1 MAPVPNAQPEAALDD
16 LAMTLVQQASLLTRL
31 VFRHADAGM
40 SRSEASLLA
49 ALRGGPQRITGL
61 TEYEG
66 LAQPTVT
73 LLVKRLEKRGWVRRE
88 RVLADGRA
96 VLVSLTDE
104 GRSAVDEL
112 RGRFRPLLRGSLAA
126 LPDEQVAALEQATDA
141 MASLVNEL
149 QKEST
154 R

>member
-1 MAPVPNAQPEAALDD
+1 MIPLPHAQPEAALDD

-31 VFRHADAGM
+31 VFRHAVAGM

-49 ALRGGPQRITGL
+49 ALRGGPQRITAL
-61 TEYEG
+61 AEYEG

-88 RVLADGRA
+88 RALADGRA

-112 RGRFRPLLRGSLAA
+112 RERFRPLLRGSLAA
-126 LPDEQVAALEQATDA
+126 LPDEQVSALEQATEA